1 MWSRSVCRIY
11 NQYYKHYGQTLYI
24 GVGDADNP
32 RNTYVKTGSHGGT
45 PSLN

>member
-1 MWSRSVCRIY
+1 MVLGQFVGYTTNTTNIM
-11 NQYYKHYGQTLYI
+11 GQTLYI

-45 PSLN
+45 SHL